1 MLFYLLLLSFVSN
14 IFCYEPS
21 CYSCK
26 YFIPHIN
33 GKQELG
39 LCKMY
44 KNNNVHLDKNIIV
57 YDFAAHCRDNENL
70 CGKSGFL
77 YEANDETIKKDFSD
91 YYEEI
96 NNRCCGEVN
105 EDNEIEQLER
115 DFFELFQKIKKHNT
129 KRIYKHTTDLY
140 KLFKKK

>member
-33 GKQELG
+33 GNQELG

-44 KNNNVHLDKNIIV
+44 KNNNVHLDNFITN
-57 YDFAAHCRDNENL
+57 R
-70 CGKSGFL
+70 G
-77 YEANDETIKKDFSD
+77 ANDITP
-91 YYEEI
+91 
-96 NNRCCGEVN
+96 RCKPPL
-105 EDNEIEQLER
+105 I
-115 DFFELFQKIKKHNT
+115 T
-129 KRIYKHTTDLY
+129 K
-140 KLFKKK
+140 